1 MNSMVVKASIMKNS
15 EYVDTAALVVGISAA
30 FAVVIN
36 TF

>member
-1 MNSMVVKASIMKNS
+1 MNSIVAKANIMKSS
-15 EYVDTAALVVGISAA
+15 EYVDTAALVVGMSTA